1 MEQTTETPT
10 ELCRIKVS
18 ELQGKLAK
26 KATENPEHRFTICM
40 TCSHGNR

>member
-1 MEQTTETPT
+1 MKNTTVTPT

-26 KATENPEHRFTICM
+26 KATEYPEHRF
-40 TCSHGNR
+40 NNL